1 MNPKP
6 YLFQQLKALD
16 VEKIHSLLSNYDTHK
31 NAYVERIHNPKGGQG
46 YLFFPSDKNKAKDY
60 KIDG

>member
-1 MNPKP
+1 MNENVNAKP

-31 NAYVERIHNPKGGQG
+31 NAHVERKVDRLLLHK
-46 YLFFPSDKNKAKDY
+46 
-60 KIDG
+60 KISQQRL